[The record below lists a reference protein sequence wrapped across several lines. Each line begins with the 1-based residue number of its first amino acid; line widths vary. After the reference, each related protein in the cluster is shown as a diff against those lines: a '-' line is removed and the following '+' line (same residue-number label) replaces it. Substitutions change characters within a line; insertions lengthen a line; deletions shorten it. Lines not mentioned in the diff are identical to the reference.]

1 MITYNEIY
9 EASIKERNYKP
20 LQALPKNFIEEVSD
34 YLKEK
39 KQIALKQNEDFSDVI
54 DKTKK
59 QLENA
64 IVRFKELMRLR
75 REKLLDLVQV
85 AAEIGI
91 SKQDFDNMLPVEKS
105 LFEQFMKCMDS
116 SEKRINEI
124 LGGRKEEDVKNDLI
138 YFSENVEEFMGLDGE
153 KMGPFEK
160 GQIVNIPKEIA
171 KILIEDKKANRVE

>member
-1 MITYNEIY
+1 MITYNDIY

-20 LQALPKNFIEEVSD
+20 LQALAKNFIEEVSG
-34 YLKEK
+34 YLNEK

-59 QLENA
+59 QFENA

-75 REKLLDLVQV
+75 REKILGLVQV

-105 LFEQFMKCMDS
+105 LFEEFMKCIDS
-116 SEKRINEI
+116 SEKRINE
-124 LGGRKEEDVKNDLI
+124 LLSGRKEGDIKNDLI
-138 YFSENVEEFMGLDGE
+138 YFSENVDAFVGLDGE

-171 KILIEDKKANRVE
+171 KILIDDKKARSVD